1 MARCTFLNKKKKT
14 PSLSALSQICFIF
27 AIVDSLLVSLQE
39 SEDGV
44 GDGKKHKT
52 PTNDDH
58 LMQ

>member
-1 MARCTFLNKKKKT
+1 MARCTFLNLKKIL
-14 PSLSALSQICFIF
+14 PLSVLSQICFIF